1 MRTYRIFNLTITG
14 LLLYVLVFSLVS
26 PLVTRYFPNLPV
38 CYYKEFTGND
48 CPFCGLTRDLN
59 CILTGNA
66 EQDRINTR
74 LQLFLAVYAM
84 EWVIRITMLLLTR
97 RFSLRGKTLP
107 IIDIAIHCI
116 LAIRVLQAFNS
127 V

>member
-1 MRTYRIFNLTITG
+1 MRTYRIFNLTIIG
-14 LLLYVLVFSLVS
+14 LLLYVLVFSIVS
-26 PLVTRYFPNLPV
+26 PVLTEYFPNLPV
-38 CYYKEFTGND
+38 CYYKEFTGSN

-59 CILTGNA
+59 CILTGNT

-84 EWVIRITMLLLTR
+84 EWVIRVTILLLSR
-97 RFSLRGKTLP
+97 RFSFSGKTLP
-107 IIDIAIHCI
+107 AIDVTIHCV
-116 LAIRVLQAFNS
+116 LAIRVFQAINS

>member
-1 MRTYRIFNLTITG
+1 MG

-26 PLVTRYFPNLPV
+26 PVVTRYFPNLPV
-38 CYYKEFTGND
+38 CYYKEFTGSN

-59 CILTGNA
+59 CVLTGNV

-97 RFSLRGKTLP
+97 RFPLRGKTLP
-107 IIDIAIHCI
+107 AIDIAIHCI
-116 LAIRVLQAFNS
+116 LAIRVLQAINS

>member
-1 MRTYRIFNLTITG
+1 MRTYRIFNLTIIG

-26 PLVTRYFPNLPV
+26 PVVTRYFPNLPV
-38 CYYKEFTGND
+38 CYHKELTGNN

-66 EQDRINTR
+66 EQDRINSR
-74 LQLFLAVYAM
+74 LQVFLAVYAL
-84 EWVIRITMLLLTR
+84 EWVIRITILLATR
-97 RFSLRGKTLP
+97 RFSLAGKTLP
-107 IIDIAIHCI
+107 VIDISIHCI
-116 LAIRVLQAFNS
+116 LAIRIFQAISS